1 MMIVMMI
8 MGEETQAALPKPADS
23 TRSGSGGNGK
33 TRTAM
38 HRADWVGKR
47 GKFKKVKNRHDENY
61 RFTWPVL
68 LRRKLSYCSHDCM
81 YISCVILLLFPMQPC
96 TRCLSLLPV
105 QIRPSI
111 IYWNALTLA
120 RFVKQWPGRP
130 YVGISVDYSYH
141 HFHRVWAALYGV
153 LLFPESKKVPLHVT
167 LKLET
172 KRGKKE
178 RKKKW

>member
-1 MMIVMMI
+1 MGRKKRWVRFRGKGAKAKKKNSTFTTKSMTLMMMIVMMI
-8 MGEETQAALPKPADS
+8 LGEETQAALPKPADS

-81 YISCVILLLFPMQPC
+81 YISCMILLLFPMQPC
-96 TRCLSLLPV
+96 TRYLSLLPV
-105 QIRPSI
+105 QIRP
-111 IYWNALTLA
+111 
-120 RFVKQWPGRP
+120 
-130 YVGISVDYSYH
+130 
-141 HFHRVWAALYGV
+141 
-153 LLFPESKKVPLHVT
+153 
-167 LKLET
+167 
-172 KRGKKE
+172 
-178 RKKKW
+178 